1 MVTCPECSASEKML
15 VLEADGKTWLCLTQ
29 GCGCRFEIKEKR
41 AIAGED
47 VIKRGR
53 AP

>member
-1 MVTCPECSASEKML
+1 MVNCPECFAAEKML
-15 VLEADGKTWLCLTQ
+15 ILERDGKTRLCLT
-29 GCGCRFEIKEKR
+29 CGCRFEIKEKR